1 MFEKFLKRSSWTD
14 IVISI
19 IFILFGA
26 LLVTKPEETVGAISI
41 ILGVV
46 FIAMGVLKLVEYYT
60 SDTRED
66 YLLSIALIAV
76 IFGVI
81 VLFASDAILSLFRII
96 LGIWIIVAGIMD
108 LQTILIWKQVKS
120 PYWVAALLFSILMML
135 AGLIILINKNI
146 LLTTMGIIVIV
157 YAVLDIIDR
166 IIFMMKIDDY
176 IRNDK

>member
-1 MFEKFLKRSSWTD
+1 MLEKFLKRSSWTD
-14 IVISI
+14 IVISL
-19 IFILFGA
+19 IFVLFGA
-26 LLVTKPEETVGAISI
+26 LLVARPGETIGAISI

-60 SDTRED
+60 SDARED

-81 VLFASDAILSLFRII
+81 VLFASDAIFSLFRII
-96 LGIWIIVAGIMD
+96 LGIWIIVAGVMD

-120 PYWVAALLFSILMML
+120 PYWITALLFSILMMF

-146 LLTTMGIIVIV
+146 VLTTIGIIVII

-166 IIFMMKIDDY
+166 VIFMIKMDDY
-176 IRNDK
+176 IKKDK